1 MSERYL
7 SRIVVDLLL
16 ERKNPD
22 NGKMEILMLLRQGTG
37 HFDGMYDL
45 PGGHL
50 EEGEDIF
57 DATIREA
64 KEEIGISIKRENLDM
79 MHIYHRYNKG
89 VLKFV
94 FRADKYE
101 GTLSNAEPDK
111 SAEIKWVEFDNLPEQ
126 IVPSIKTELEKM
138 KNKIFYNKD

>member
-16 ERKNPD
+16 ERKNSSTE
-22 NGKMEILMLLRQGTG
+22 KTEILMLLRQNTG

-57 DATIREA
+57 DSMIREA
-64 KEEIGISIKRENLDM
+64 KEEIGIRLKREDIEML
-79 MHIYHRYNKG
+79 HIYHRYKKG

-94 FRADKYE
+94 FKADKYE

-111 SAEIKWVEFDNLPEQ
+111 CAELKWIEFDKLPEN
-126 IVPSIKTELEKM
+126 IVPSIKIELENIR
-138 KNKIFYNKD
+138 NKIFYNKD